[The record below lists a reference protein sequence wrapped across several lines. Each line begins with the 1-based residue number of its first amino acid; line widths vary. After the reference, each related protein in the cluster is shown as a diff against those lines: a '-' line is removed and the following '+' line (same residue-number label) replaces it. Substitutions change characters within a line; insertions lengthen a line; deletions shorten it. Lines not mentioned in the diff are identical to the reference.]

1 MVIRFLNK
9 QQFKLLIQG
18 GKNGLVYD
26 VCSEIDYDKDVKLYK
41 IMFTTSKKN
50 VKKAINLVKESIK
63 EVKNDAT
70 SLDEERIEE
79 LCKNIKL
86 RQLFKEEQTIQ
97 LAKEISKYSVMFND
111 YKVYENML
119 ENMDNILVKEMLA
132 IGNQVLKQATI
143 QVINPRG

>member
-1 MVIRFLNK
+1 
-9 QQFKLLIQG
+9 
-18 GKNGLVYD
+18 
-26 VCSEIDYDKDVKLYK
+26 
-41 IMFTTSKKN
+41 MFTTSKKN

-70 SLDEERIEE
+70 SLDEERIKE